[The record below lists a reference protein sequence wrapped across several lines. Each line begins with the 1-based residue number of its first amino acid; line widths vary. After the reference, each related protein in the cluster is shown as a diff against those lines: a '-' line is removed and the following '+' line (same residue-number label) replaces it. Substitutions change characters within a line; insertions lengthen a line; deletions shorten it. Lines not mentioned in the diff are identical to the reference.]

1 MLLKKK
7 LETGMS
13 DIMATHNNTIAE
25 FKAEINEIMQK
36 LQSRGVGALDLLGQL
51 FHVYTACCT
60 NETPFFRYV
69 EGLGNRYI
77 DGDITRTTKML
88 MEKAETKYEELKD
101 QNKFETG
108 NNKGLQASE
117 ADVVALPVQFTFRLL
132 EGFLL
137 PVSNLFLS
145 FSSSYLVSAFFH
157 QHLGCTRDVSIDV
170 LIFQTL
176 NVSIKRS
183 FIGAARGVDVEKL
196 AK

>member
-132 EGFLL
+132 EGFCCCQSRTCFCPSALRIWS
-137 PVSNLFLS
+137 PLFS
-145 FSSSYLVSAFFH
+145 ISILVVRVMSP
-157 QHLGCTRDVSIDV
+157 SMY
-170 LIFQTL
+170 
-176 NVSIKRS
+176 
-183 FIGAARGVDVEKL
+183 
-196 AK
+196 